1 MDEYIRIETAVAI
14 SSYAADEHPYNE
26 PGHPET
32 LCKYNEGWNDACDY
46 IRNKLENAGIEFTRR
61 ETMKAI
67 RFLPGALPEQIEIE
81 NTLEALQKQV
91 GGHIEVVALG
101 RGLCAVCNEEGLLM
115 DLPYLGLINGVS
127 FFGPVLLV
135 GVDGEDFCDVPSISV
150 LPSSYRLRSM
160 EVDDEA
166 NPF

>member
-1 MDEYIRIETAVAI
+1 
-14 SSYAADEHPYNE
+14 
-26 PGHPET
+26 
-32 LCKYNEGWNDACDY
+32 
-46 IRNKLENAGIEFTRR
+46 
-61 ETMKAI
+61 MKAI
-67 RFLPGALPEQIEIE
+67 RFLPGALPERIEIE

-91 GGHIEVVALG
+91 GGHIEAVALG
-101 RGLCAVCNEEGLLM
+101 DGLCAVCNEEGLLM
-115 DLPYLGLINGVS
+115 DLPHLGLINGVS

>member
-1 MDEYIRIETAVAI
+1 
-14 SSYAADEHPYNE
+14 
-26 PGHPET
+26 
-32 LCKYNEGWNDACDY
+32 
-46 IRNKLENAGIEFTRR
+46 
-61 ETMKAI
+61 MKAI
-67 RFLPGALPEQIEIE
+67 RFVPGALPEQIEIE

-91 GGHIEVVALG
+91 GGHIETVTLG
-101 RGLCAVCNEEGLLM
+101 SGFCAICNEEGLLM
-115 DLPYLGLINGVS
+115 DLPYNCMINGAL

-135 GVDGEDFCDVPSISV
+135 GVNGEDFCDVPALEV